1 MASAQQLIGLVKSH
15 AEGDEARF
23 FDLAMQLAAA
33 EDQKGHV
40 RLAEQL
46 RAWADA
52 GKAPEAGSKSQPTL
66 LAAPR
71 GELGELVGASYPAT
85 RLSSL
90 ILPAP
95 LHDELRHLVVESRH
109 RERLE
114 ARGLHP
120 RRRVLLSGP
129 PGTGKTMTASALAGE
144 IKYPMFTV
152 LLHGL
157 ITKYFGE
164 TASKLRTI
172 FDAIRTTRGV
182 YLFDEIDAL
191 AGARTRG
198 DDVGEA
204 RRVLNSFL
212 QFLEEDPGP
221 SIIVATTNVPELLDS
236 AILRRFD
243 LVLRYELPDQDAI
256 VETVQ
261 RRLGGFQTTR
271 VSWAQIAKAGVGL
284 STADLVRATE
294 DAARRAVLSGKE
306 AISTP
311 VLLDAF
317 DRRRTLQLIGNT
329 DGSARQT
336 SPARARRGR
345 SEKLPAR
352 PRAGRPAT
360 E

>member
-15 AEGDEARF
+15 AEGDETRF

-46 RAWADA
+46 RAWAAA
-52 GKAPEAGSKSQPTL
+52 GKTPRTPSQRGPAL
-66 LAAPR
+66 LASPK
-71 GELGELVGASYPAT
+71 GELGELISASYPST

-90 ILPAP
+90 VLPAP
-95 LHDELRHLVVESRH
+95 IQDELKHLVAESRQ
-109 RERLE
+109 RDALE

-120 RRRVLLSGP
+120 RRRVLLAGP

-164 TASKLRTI
+164 TASKLRVI
-172 FDAIRTTRGV
+172 FDAVRTTRGV

-191 AGARTRG
+191 AGSRTRG

-221 SIIVATTNVPELLDS
+221 SIIIATTNVPELLDS

-243 LVLRYELPDQDAI
+243 LVLRYDLPDPEAI
-256 VETVQ
+256 VETVR
-261 RRLGGFQTTR
+261 RRLGGFKTSRITWKQVVAVAT
-271 VSWAQIAKAGVGL
+271 GL
-284 STADLVRATE
+284 SAADLVRATE
-294 DAARRAVLSGKE
+294 DAARRIVLSGQE
-306 AISTP
+306 TVSTP
-311 VLLDAF
+311 ILLDALE
-317 DRRRTLQLIGNT
+317 RRRALQLIGDLN
-329 DGSARQT
+329 GSTRQAPHSRPHPGT
-336 SPARARRGR
+336 TAKVPARARSRR
-345 SEKLPAR
+345 SPA
-352 PRAGRPAT
+352 